1 MINNFE
7 YRIFYEELGR
17 LHEEYQRCESAT
29 LKQLISKDIE
39 LIEDALETI

>member
-7 YRIFYEELGR
+7 YRIFYEELKR
-17 LHEEYQRCESAT
+17 LHKEYQRCESAI
-29 LKQLISKDIE
+29 LKQSISKDIE